1 MPRATAPS
9 GGHAYNAA
17 VLAHW
22 PGEPP
27 RVVELDGPWPRGD
40 SDSLRLLDQALGGS
54 TLALVD
60 GLVGAAHPEIL
71 GAAAVK
77 DCRIVLLIH
86 LPLADEGGLS
96 EADRA
101 ELGAL
106 ERRSV
111 RSAWRVVATS
121 RTAARQL
128 THVTGRTDV
137 IAVPPGVSPAPAAQA
152 HQPPGI
158 VQVGSLGPRKN
169 QLASLQALTACRD
182 LAFTATFAGPVA
194 DEAYAARVRAGLA
207 AAGATWTGPLQGADL
222 EGLYAGADLLL
233 NPARAETWGMVITEA
248 LARGVPAIV
257 GAGTGAVEAL
267 SSGGAGGLPGAVVD
281 LDDPDALART
291 VRRWLTDP
299 ALRQQWRD
307 NALQAR
313 AGLRDWATSAAELAG
328 VLDPTN
334 ARSHE

>member
-158 VQVGSLGPRKN
+158 VQVGSSVP
-169 QLASLQALTACRD
+169 AE
-182 LAFTATFAGPVA
+182 P
-194 DEAYAARVRAGLA
+194 ARL
-207 AAGATWTGPLQGADL
+207 AAGADRMPRPRLHRDVRGPG
-222 EGLYAGADLLL
+222 
-233 NPARAETWGMVITEA
+233 RR
-248 LARGVPAIV
+248 RGVRGPGPGGV
-257 GAGTGAVEAL
+257 GGGSRHLDGTAAGCRPGGALRGCRPVAEPGPGRNLGHGDHRGARPRRPGDRRGGHR
-267 SSGGAGGLPGAVVD
+267 SGGGAEQRGAGGLPGAVVD